1 MKKLFTLLAL
11 AFFVQTA
18 IGQSALPNGNFEAWT
33 YNETHGYYEPDGGFF
48 HTLNI
53 LDTIPMPSGITV
65 YPVTD
70 MDSVHDG
77 NKSVRLIT
85 REIALME
92 VIIPGVIGTI
102 TIKWLTL
109 NAALGEPYTWT
120 TKADR
125 FEGYYMSYP
134 LNGDSTGAICL
145 LSKWNTTTKQ
155 RDTIAYSRVV
165 FHGEVNEYTKFDEEL
180 VYWDQTTMPD
190 SITLL
195 LLSCAGYNAS
205 NMMGA
210 VGQIGSQ
217 AYFDDVTLTNIAGL
231 EYILMPEVDVKLAP
245 NPASDRMVVTLDEQI
260 KNGLFEVYNALGKL
274 MQTSSLNG
282 KTTTLDVSRLINGVY
297 YYKVTDGS
305 SGLNSG
311 QFIITK

>member
-11 AFFVQTA
+11 TFLIQTA

-33 YNETHGYYEPDGGFF
+33 YNETHGYWEPDGGFF

-53 LDTIPMPSGITV
+53 LDTIPMPAGISV

-70 MDSVHDG
+70 PDSVHG
-77 NKSVRLIT
+77 GGKAARLIT
-85 REIALME
+85 REIALLE

-102 TIKWLTL
+102 TINWF
-109 NAALGEPYTWT
+109 AEGAILGEPYTWT

-125 FEGYYMSYP
+125 FQGYYMSYP
-134 LNGDSTGAICL
+134 LNGDSTAAICL
-145 LSKWNTTTKQ
+145 LSKWNASAGK
-155 RDTIAYSRVV
+155 RDTIAYARAV
-165 FHGEVNEYTKFDEEL
+165 FHGDVTEYTEFNEEL
-180 VYWDQTTMPD
+180 FYWNQSAMPD
-190 SITLL
+190 SITVL

-205 NMMGA
+205 VMMGS

-245 NPASDRMVVTLDEQI
+245 NPASYRMVVTLDEQI
-260 KNGLFEVYNALGKL
+260 KNGLFEVYNAQGKL

-305 SGLNSG
+305 TGLNSG
-311 QFIITK
+311 NFIINK